1 MFSAST
7 YTPSS
12 IQPET
17 TTILVI
23 EDNLDSSDQTK
34 KQLKSAN
41 YNVLTASAPEEGW
54 QIIQNGGIQLV
65 VSDLYFDN
73 AIAEA
78 LAFLR
83 RMRSTPPYT
92 KIPVIISTG
101 MRGHEIRQ
109 KAMDAGA
116 NHYLAKPYPPQNLI
130 DSVKQCLEGNRA

>member
-17 TTILVI
+17 ATILVI
-23 EDNLDSSDQTK
+23 EDDQDISDQTK

-65 VSDLYFDN
+65 VSDLLFSGGS
-73 AIAEA
+73 AEA

-83 RMRSTPPYT
+83 RIRATPPYT
-92 KIPVIISTG
+92 EIPIIISTG
-101 MRGHEIRQ
+101 MREREIRQ

-116 NHYLAKPYPPQNLI
+116 SHYLAKPYPPQNLI
-130 DSVKQCLEGNRA
+130 DSVKHCLEGNRA